1 LLAVVVEAAVTV
13 EVEVVLEACLQQQQ
27 HLHQEHIPSRLADL
41 GLVALV
47 LLHQLGLLEPTLHLE
62 QLPQLLVVMVVAVII
77 QMALQQA
84 VTVVQAVV
92 VVVVAA
98 RLVVLVLLVRVMQV
112 EHLKA
117 VMQEAQARVL
127 VAVVLAP

>member
-1 LLAVVVEAAVTV
+1 LLEVAEVAEVTV

-62 QLPQLLVVMVVAVII
+62 QLPQLVVVMVVAET
-77 QMALQQA
+77 MLLALQQA

-117 VMQEAQARVL
+117 VIQEAQARVL
-127 VAVVLAP
+127 AVVVLVP